1 MTPTLISRLPSLKKA
16 ALVAAGSLAALLL
29 FLWLALPG
37 IIQSQAEEFVRG
49 KSGHRL
55 TLDRP
60 QFNPFRLELRLANL
74 KLSDPEGKLLLG
86 FRELDVDLSASSLPR
101 RAAVFDAIRLDGLEV
116 ALVELPGGTINW
128 SRLIDAL
135 QDKNDKTPPAG
146 LPRFDI
152 QSFVLAD
159 GRLDYADRRGAQGFA
174 TRVERLNL
182 SLSDISTLPDDS
194 GKFKLEARTA
204 TGAQLALTG
213 ALDLN
218 PVAVSGTVSLQE
230 LQLGQFAPYLG
241 DFLAAA
247 PAGVA
252 AVTASYRAGNTGDKL
267 DVTVDGIEARLSGLR
282 LPLGAAGNADGN
294 AGLSVGTL
302 AVKGGS
308 FDLSR
313 QVLAI
318 GSIALGETRL
328 ELPKV
333 DRSLELAKV
342 TLEGARI
349 DLAGRQAAI
358 ASLSLADGSVF
369 AVRKPEGQI
378 FLVEG
383 LKALAAVGN
392 KKKQAEKQAAPNA
405 REEAAGA
412 PWRFRLEQLKVA
424 GLDVFMRDESVTPA
438 MEIGYEKIALDVKGV
453 TEDLGV
459 ALPVRLGFKVAG
471 GGSFEGEGN
480 YTPAGPVVDFKIKL
494 ADLALKLVEPL
505 LASKTTLI
513 VADGRLS
520 TQGRVSYGAKGAE
533 PGYRGDFSVR
543 DLRLKEQGSS
553 EDLLAWKNLATQQF
567 TVTPTRLDIGE
578 LRLNGLD
585 TKLIINKDKS
595 INLMR
600 VLKSSSPTAPAP
612 AAAVPAATPAEGA
625 AASPAAPAADA
636 APVAAAAP
644 AAATAEATTAAAPY
658 LVNIDRL
665 RFFKGDLD
673 FADLSLMFPFATR
686 IHGLRGSI
694 GNLSSRPGA
703 PGQLELDG
711 EVDEFGMARA
721 VGQVDLFN
729 PTDNMDIKVIFRNVD
744 MSRLTPYMAT
754 FAGRKI
760 ESGKLSLDLEYKIK
774 KRQLQGENKVV
785 IDRLTLGERVESPTA
800 TSLPLD
806 LAIAI
811 LQDSD
816 GRIDLGLP
824 VAGSLDDPEFS
835 YGALVWKAITNV
847 LTKIVTAPFRALGA
861 LFGGSGEKIE
871 SIAFEPG
878 ARQLT
883 PPERE
888 KLLKIAAVLG
898 KRPKLALAV
907 GGLHAEVDRVALQEV
922 QLRRAVLTQ
931 SGLTLSER
939 GDPGP
944 ISIRQPKIQAAMEAL
959 YADRVGKSE
968 LAALKEG
975 FRNANPGQ
983 LEEGVGDKVMS
994 RLSGLMREKKT
1005 LTEGEVAQLKG
1016 ADFYAVLFE
1025 RLREKE
1031 KVGDDI
1037 LLALAQARG
1046 TGAADIL
1053 KANGVAPERL
1063 QLLPPQKGES
1073 AGDGVP
1079 LKLSLEAEKDAGKEN

>member
-1 MTPTLISRLPSLKKA
+1 MKPTLISRLPSLRKA
-16 ALVAAGSLAALLL
+16 ALVAAGLIVAALL

-37 IIQSQAEEFVRG
+37 IIQSQAEEFVHART
-49 KSGHRL
+49 GHRL

-74 KLSDPEGKLLLG
+74 KLSDPEGKPLLG
-86 FRELDVDLSASSLPR
+86 FRELNVDVSAASLPR

-128 SRLIDAL
+128 SRFIDAL
-135 QDKNDKTPPAG
+135 QDKEDKTPPAG

-152 QSFVLAD
+152 RSFVLVD
-159 GRLDYADRRGAQGFA
+159 GSLDFADRRGTSGFA
-174 TRVERLNL
+174 TRVTPLNL
-182 SLSDISTLPDDS
+182 SLSDVSTLPDDN
-194 GKFKLEARTA
+194 GTFKLEARTS
-204 TGAQLALTG
+204 TGAQIALTG
-213 ALDLN
+213 TMDLN
-218 PVAVSGTVSLQE
+218 PVAVNGSVSLQD

-241 DFLAAA
+241 DFLATA
-247 PAGVA
+247 PAGMA

-267 DVTVDGIEARLSGLR
+267 DVTVEGIEARLTGLR
-282 LPLGAAGNADGN
+282 LPLGAAGEGS
-294 AGLSVGTL
+294 AGLSVGTIAL
-302 AVKGGS
+302 KGGS

-313 QVLAI
+313 QMLSI
-318 GSIALGETRL
+318 GSIALGATRL
-328 ELPKV
+328 ELPNV
-333 DRSLELAKV
+333 DRSLELAAV
-342 TLEGARI
+342 TLDDARI
-349 DLAGRQAAI
+349 DLAARQAAI

-378 FLVEG
+378 FLLEG
-383 LKALAAVGN
+383 LKALAALGT
-392 KKKQAEKQAAPNA
+392 KRKQAAA
-405 REEAAGA
+405 AVKDEAAGV
-412 PWRFRLEQLKVA
+412 PWRFRLEQLNVT
-424 GLDVFMRDESVTPA
+424 GLDVFMRDERVTPA
-438 MEIGYEKIALDVKGV
+438 LEIGYEKIALNVKGV
-453 TEDLGV
+453 SEDLGL
-459 ALPVRLGFKVAG
+459 ALPVQLAFNVAG
-471 GGSFEGEGN
+471 GGRFEGEGK
-480 YTPAGPVVDFKIKL
+480 YTPAGPVVDFKLKL
-494 ADLALKLVEPL
+494 VDLALKLAEPL
-505 LASKTTLI
+505 LAGKTTLR

-520 TQGRVSYGAKGAE
+520 TQGTVTYGAKAAE
-533 PGYRGDFSVR
+533 PAYRGDFSVR
-543 DLRLKEQGSS
+543 DLRLNEEGSG
-553 EDLLAWKNLATQQF
+553 EEILAWKNLATQQF
-567 TVTPTRLDIGE
+567 SVTPTRLDIGE

-595 INLMR
+595 VNLMR
-600 VLKSSSPTAPAP
+600 MLKPSP
-612 AAAVPAATPAEGA
+612 
-625 AASPAAPAADA
+625 
-636 APVAAAAP
+636 AAAAP
-644 AAATAEATTAAAPY
+644 AAAAPAATSAAAAAPADGAAIAPAAAAAPVPDTTAGAVPF

-665 RFFKGDLD
+665 RFFKGELD
-673 FADLSLMFPFATR
+673 FADLSLMFPFSTR

-754 FAGRKI
+754 FAGRRI

-774 KRQLQGENKVV
+774 QRQLRGENKIV
-785 IDRLTLGERVESPTA
+785 IDRLKLGERVESASA

-811 LQDSD
+811 LEDSD
-816 GRIDLGLP
+816 GIIDLGLP

-835 YGALVWKAITNV
+835 YGGLIWKAITNV

-861 LFGGSGEKIE
+861 LFGGGGEKIE
-871 SIAFEPG
+871 SVAFEPG

-888 KLLKIAAVLG
+888 KLVKIAAVLG

-907 GGLHAEVDRVALQEV
+907 GGLYADVDRVALQEV

-931 SGLTLSER
+931 SGLALSER

-944 ISIRQPKIQAAMEAL
+944 ISLRQPKIQAALEAL
-959 YADRVGKSE
+959 YAERVGKSE

-975 FRNANPGQ
+975 FRSANPGQ
-983 LEEGVGDKVMS
+983 LEESVTDKVMS
-994 RLSGLMREKKT
+994 RLTGLLREKKT
-1005 LTEGEVAQLKG
+1005 LNEGEVARLKG
-1016 ADFYAVLFE
+1016 ADFYTVLFE
-1025 RLREKE
+1025 RLREGE

-1037 LLALAQARG
+1037 LQALAQARG
-1046 TGAADIL
+1046 TGAVETL
-1053 KANGVAPERL
+1053 KANGVAPERT
-1063 QLLPPQKGES
+1063 QLLPPEKGES
-1073 AGDGVP
+1073 TGDGVP
-1079 LKLSLEAEKDAGKEN
+1079 LKLSLEADKSGGKEN

>member
-1 MTPTLISRLPSLKKA
+1 MNPTLISRLPSLKKA
-16 ALVAAGSLAALLL
+16 ALVVAGSIAALLL

-37 IIQSQAEEFVRG
+37 IIQSRAEEFVRE

-74 KLSDPEGKLLLG
+74 KLSDPEGKPLLG

-128 SRLIDAL
+128 SRLIAAF
-135 QDKNDKTPPAG
+135 QDKEDKTPPAG

-159 GRLDYADRRGAQGFA
+159 GRLDYADRRSAQGFA
-174 TRVERLNL
+174 TRVEHLNL

-194 GKFKLEARTA
+194 GKFKLEARTS

-218 PVAVSGTVSLQE
+218 PVAVSGTFSLQA

-267 DVTVDGIEARLSGLR
+267 DVKVEGIEASLSGLR

-308 FDLSR
+308 FDLAK
-313 QVLAI
+313 QVLSI
-318 GSIALGETRL
+318 GSIALGDTRL

-333 DRSLELAKV
+333 DRSLELSTV

-358 ASLSLADGSVF
+358 ASLTLADGSVF

-378 FLVEG
+378 FLLEG
-383 LKALAAVGN
+383 LKALAAIGN
-392 KKKQAEKQAAPNA
+392 KKKQGAPTAQDAAPD
-405 REEAAGA
+405 A
-412 PWRFRLEQLKVA
+412 PWRFRLDQVNVT
-424 GLDVFMRDESVTPA
+424 GLDVFMRDEGVTPA
-438 MEIGYEKIALDVKGV
+438 LEIGYEKITLNVKGV
-453 TEDLGV
+453 SEDLGV
-459 ALPVRLGFKVAG
+459 ALPVQLAFNVTG
-471 GGSFEGEGN
+471 GGRFEGGGN

-505 LASKTTLI
+505 LASKTTLL

-520 TQGRVSYGAKGAE
+520 TQGQVSYGAKGAE

-600 VLKSSSPTAPAP
+600 VLKSPPPTAPAP

-625 AASPAAPAADA
+625 AASPAADAAP
-636 APVAAAAP
+636 APVAAP
-644 AAATAEATTAAAPY
+644 AAATTAAAPY

-754 FAGRKI
+754 FAGRRI

-835 YGALVWKAITNV
+835 YGGLVWKAITNV

-907 GGLHAEVDRVALQEV
+907 GGVHAEVDRVALQEV

-944 ISIRQPKIQAAMEAL
+944 ISIRQPKIQAALETL

-1005 LTEGEVAQLKG
+1005 LNEGEVAQLKG

-1046 TGAADIL
+1046 TGAVDIL

-1073 AGDGVP
+1073 TGDGVP
-1079 LKLSLEAEKDAGKEN
+1079 IKLSLEAEKDAGKEN

>member
-1 MTPTLISRLPSLKKA
+1 MKPTLISRLPSIRKA
-16 ALVAAGSLAALLL
+16 ALVATGLIVAVLL

-37 IIQSQAEEFVRG
+37 IIQSQAEEFVRE

-60 QFNPFRLELRLANL
+60 QFNPFSLELRLANL
-74 KLSDPEGKLLLG
+74 KLSDPEGKPLLG
-86 FRELDVDLSASSLPR
+86 FRALNVDASVASLPR
-101 RAAVFDAIRLDGLEV
+101 RAAVFDAIRLEGLDV

-128 SRLIDAL
+128 SRLIAAL
-135 QDKNDKTPPAG
+135 QDKEDKTPSAG

-152 QSFVLAD
+152 QSFVLVD
-159 GRLDYADRRGAQGFA
+159 GRLDFADRRSTPGFA
-174 TRVERLNL
+174 TRIESLNL
-182 SLSDISTLPDDS
+182 NLADISTLPDDS
-194 GKFKLEARTA
+194 GKFKLEARTS
-204 TGAQLALTG
+204 TGAQIALSG

-218 PVAVSGTVSLQE
+218 PVAVSGSFSLQE
-230 LQLGQFAPYLG
+230 LQLGQFAPYLA
-241 DFLAAA
+241 DFLPAA

-267 DVTVDGIEARLSGLR
+267 DVVVEGIEARLTGLR
-282 LPLGAAGNADGN
+282 LPLAALGEGEGS
-294 AGLSVGTL
+294 AGLSIGTVAL
-302 AVKGGS
+302 KGGS

-313 QVLAI
+313 QMLGI
-318 GSIALGETRL
+318 GSIALGATRL
-328 ELPKV
+328 ELPNV
-333 DRSLELAKV
+333 DRSLELSTV
-342 TLEGARI
+342 TLADARI
-349 DLAGRQAAI
+349 DLAARQAAI
-358 ASLSLADGSVF
+358 ASLNLADGSIF
-369 AVRKPEGQI
+369 GVRKPEGRI
-378 FLVEG
+378 YLLEG
-383 LKALAAVGN
+383 LKALAALGA
-392 KKKQAEKQAAPNA
+392 KKKPAAPDA
-405 REEAAGA
+405 KDEAAGA
-412 PWRFRLEQLKVA
+412 PWRFRLDQLNVA
-424 GLDVFMRDESVTPA
+424 GLDVFMRDERVSPA
-438 MEIGYEKIALDVKGV
+438 LEIGYEKISLNVKGIS
-453 TEDLGV
+453 ENLGV
-459 ALPVRLGFKVAG
+459 ALPVRLAFKVG
-471 GGSFEGEGN
+471 TGGSFEGEGN
-480 YTPAGPVVDFKIKL
+480 YTPAGPVVDFKLKL
-494 ADLALKLVEPL
+494 VDLALKLVEPL
-505 LASKTTLI
+505 LAGKTTLLI
-513 VADGRLS
+513 ADGRLS
-520 TQGRVSYGAKGAE
+520 TQGQATYGAKGAE

-543 DLRLKEQGSS
+543 DLRLKEQGSG
-553 EDLLAWKNLATQQF
+553 EEMLAWKNLATQQF
-567 TVTPTRLDIGE
+567 SVTPTRLDIGE

-585 TKLIINKDKS
+585 TKLIIAKDKS

-600 VLKSSSPTAPAP
+600 VLKPPATA
-612 AAAVPAATPAEGA
+612 
-625 AASPAAPAADA
+625 AAPAAA

-644 AAATAEATTAAAPY
+644 AEGAAAAPAAPAIPAAPAPDARPDATSGAASF

-665 RFFKGDLD
+665 RFYKGELD

-729 PTDNMDIKVIFRNVD
+729 PTDNMDIKLIFRNVD

-754 FAGRKI
+754 FAGRRI

-774 KRQLQGENKVV
+774 KRQLLGENKIV
-785 IDRLTLGERVESPTA
+785 IDRLTLGERVESPSA

-824 VAGSLDDPEFS
+824 VAGSLDDPQFS
-835 YGALVWKAITNV
+835 YGGLIWKAITNV

-878 ARQLT
+878 AKQLT

-907 GGLHAEVDRVALQEV
+907 GGIHADVDRVALQEV

-944 ISIRQPKIQAAMEAL
+944 ISLRQPKIQAALESL
-959 YADRVGKSE
+959 YAERVGKSE
-968 LAALKEG
+968 LAALKDG
-975 FRNANPGQ
+975 FRSANPGQ
-983 LEEGVGDKVMS
+983 LEESVGDKVMS
-994 RLSGLMREKKT
+994 RLTGLLREKKI
-1005 LTEGEVAQLKG
+1005 LNENEVAQLKG

-1031 KVGDDI
+1031 KVSEEI
-1037 LLALAQARG
+1037 LLALAQTRG
-1046 TGAADIL
+1046 TNTLEIL
-1053 KANGVAPERL
+1053 KASGVAPERL
-1063 QLLPPQKGES
+1063 RLLPPEKGES
-1073 AGDGVP
+1073 TGDGVP
-1079 LKLSLEAEKDAGKEN
+1079 LKLSLEADKTGSKEN